1 MTMWNVC
8 EIVICFCILDSF
20 CFWWWNRIQTK
31 KAHGEWGVTY
41 LMFSER
47 LNKPNRNKLAPHL
60 ARTWGHCSLHW
71 VPDLTHGEPQ
81 FGSPRQTHRPQE
93 ESVAV
98 GLSQSTNSRTLGC
111 SWLIVWF
118 YTCLNQKK
126 FLQGLSTLWN
136 GSRSAPVIISYSN
149 PLKM

>member
-1 MTMWNVC
+1 MMWNVC
-8 EIVICFCILDSF
+8 EIVICFYILDSF
-20 CFWWWNRIQTK
+20 CFRWWNRIQTE
-31 KAHGEWGVTY
+31 KAHGEWGVTH

-71 VPDLTHGEPQ
+71 ALDPIHGEPL
-81 FGSPRQTHRPQE
+81 FGSPRQTHRSQE

-98 GLSQSTNSRTLGC
+98 GLSQSTNSRTLGGG
-111 SWLIVWF
+111 WLVVSF
-118 YTCLNQKK
+118 YTWVNRKK

-136 GSRSAPVIISYSN
+136 GSRSALIMISYSN
-149 PLKM
+149 PLMM